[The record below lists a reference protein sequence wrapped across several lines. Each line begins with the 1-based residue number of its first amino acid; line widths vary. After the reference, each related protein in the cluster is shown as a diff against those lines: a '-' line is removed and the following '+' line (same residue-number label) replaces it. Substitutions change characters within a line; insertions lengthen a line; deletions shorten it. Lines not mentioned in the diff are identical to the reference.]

1 VTFLDL
7 ITRMGPL
14 PWLVIILLAL
24 MNVITLTV
32 AFVKWRHMRR
42 LRKSNHVLAPA
53 FARALEQDRMDD
65 AVTLTHEHPDSPLA
79 RVVGEAL
86 ERAIPLLEDPAT
98 ADRAIE
104 SAERTVTRQQLLIAT
119 ELKRHLSGLATIGA
133 TAPFVGL
140 LGTVIGITNSFV
152 GIAATGGG
160 GIEAVAG
167 GVGEALVTTAV
178 GLLVAIPALWFYNYF
193 ISQLEELF
201 AELSFASEE
210 LIDWLSLRRAGLVL
224 RYDTAEMM
232 ARGR

>member
-24 MNVITLTV
+24 MNVMTLTV
-32 AFVKWRHMRR
+32 AFVKWRHLRA
-42 LRKSNHVLAPA
+42 LRKSSHRLAPA
-53 FARALEQDRMDD
+53 FARALEQDRLED
-65 AVTLTHEHPDSPLA
+65 AVALTHEHAASPLA

-86 ERAIPLLEDPAT
+86 ERAAPLLEDPST
-98 ADRAIE
+98 ADRAIDT
-104 SAERTVTRQQLLIAT
+104 AERTVTRQQLLIAT
-119 ELKRHLSGLATIGA
+119 ELKRYLSGLATIGA

-193 ISQLEELF
+193 ISRLEELF

-224 RYDTAEMM
+224 HYDTAEMM

>member
-1 VTFLDL
+1 MTVLDL

-14 PWLVIILLAL
+14 PWMVIIILAA
-24 MNVITLTV
+24 MNVYTLTV
-32 AFVKWRHMRR
+32 AFLKWRQLRVLRR
-42 LRKSNHVLAPA
+42 STRRLAPA
-53 FARALEQDRMDD
+53 FARALQDDRLDD
-65 AVTLTHEHPDSPLA
+65 AVALTHEHGDSPLS
-79 RVVGEAL
+79 RVLGDAL
-86 ERAIPLLEDPAT
+86 ERAAPMLGDPAY
-98 ADRAIE
+98 ADAAIE
-104 SAERTVTRQQLLIAT
+104 TAERTVGRQQVLLASD
-119 ELKRHLSGLATIGA
+119 LKRRLPALATIGA

-193 ISQLEELF
+193 ISRLEELF
-201 AELSFASEE
+201 SELSYAGDE

-224 RYDTAEMM
+224 HYRTPAAMGGS
-232 ARGR
+232 A